1 MRTLETSRLILR
13 KWRKD
18 DVSDLFG
25 IMKNPSVLMGGWEPH
40 SNKNISVEVLSD
52 YIKSDDRFAVQ
63 LKDNEKVIGGIRVYP
78 DDNRGKFFAQY
89 INFVL
94 SEDYWE
100 NGYMTEAINRIIK
113 YLFEELNIDLISA
126 FHYPDN
132 IKSKKVLENCGF
144 EYEVTIE
151 QGCQRFDG
159 QVFDAVCYSI
169 LKSDYYKNLSSISSL
184 SD

>member
-94 SEDYWE
+94 SEDYWG

-113 YLFEELNIDLISA
+113 YLFEELR
-126 FHYPDN
+126 
-132 IKSKKVLENCGF
+132 
-144 EYEVTIE
+144 T
-151 QGCQRFDG
+151 CQHR
-159 QVFDAVCYSI
+159 
-169 LKSDYYKNLSSISSL
+169 KNMV
-184 SD
+184 